1 MAIRSR
7 KSGGARGTA
16 ARAALTTAGAVASAA
31 LAVALAACADAV
43 VAGGLRQVDEVVEL
57 AVVGL
62 GALVAAWLAVS
73 AAVAA
78 VCLLLRLAG
87 ATWRSGER
95 AVHRFAPAIVRR
107 SLVVAVTAGLGAGLA
122 PSAYA
127 APAPSAT
134 AAIGTTV
141 AAVVPDLGWVVT
153 VPVAHGAGDGAVDVA
168 TGGADADG
176 TVGAVGAAVTTGPV
190 DAAGRT
196 PAGAPGP
203 TTGAA
208 TEARRQ
214 PEAARP
220 GARPASGAVD
230 GASPASPGPGSG
242 SGVGPGSD
250 GADRTR
256 SRSTAGAAPTEAAAN
271 AAPGRPEARAADG
284 SRTPDTDDTARTAGE
299 VGTTAPSGAPASAGR
314 RTVVVRAGDSLWR
327 IAARHLPAGADDA
340 AIAAAWPAWYHANR
354 MTIGDDPGLLL
365 PGQVLVLPDG
375 VAR

>member
-208 TEARRQ
+208 TEAGRQ
-214 PEAARP
+214 PEDARP

-230 GASPASPGPGSG
+230 SASPAGSG

-299 VGTTAPSGAPASAGR
+299 VGTTARSGAPASAGR